1 MKLDEWGAESIYY
14 ILRAAGL
21 LDSLTPPDV
30 VLWPLLAGTQARL
43 IWMTGTQVIRLDQ
56 PGCSLAVRAD
66 GLGVQVDPERTPP
79 GQYDVL
85 VARAMHANRKLSAF
99 AREYR
104 ELPPS
109 TQPYPTDL

>member
-1 MKLDEWGAESIYY
+1 MKWDAWGAESMYY

-30 VLWPLLAGTQARL
+30 VLWPLLA
-43 IWMTGTQVIRLDQ
+43 GTQVIRLDQ

-104 ELPPS
+104 EIPPS
-109 TQPYPTDL
+109 TQPYPTGL